1 MDTSQ
6 IKRFAVE
13 ARNILKQGVINRIT
27 ALGFDEKGEVAERN
41 KPQHLQGK
49 TLFMGQLYDENF
61 YGKWMALYNRVRTKG
76 VKEVYEEAA
85 YTWFNR
91 MMAIRIM
98 EKNGFTDPILSFDD
112 DRLRIPRIVSNAR
125 AGQAYVNDES
135 DREKLSELLM
145 DDTKT
150 TEQFTLL
157 ITAFCHSNPVINNC
171 FGGVSDY
178 TEILLPTNI
187 LSEGGFVDLLNHT
200 SFITDDDYRQSEL
213 IGWLYQFYISEKKDE
228 VFASFKGGKKAAAED
243 IPAATQIFT
252 PNWIVKYMVQNTV
265 GRIFLDN
272 NPNSDL
278 KDKWKYL
285 VEPSTPT
292 PDDCI
297 FKYDDPKELTM
308 ADLGCGSGHILNEGF
323 DILYDIYIEEGYSRK
338 QAIENIFKYNL
349 TGIDLDTRAK
359 QLATFALMMKAC
371 QKDDSFLDCHVM
383 PNVQDMPEVKI
394 ATWQDLGGHLIS
406 ALQTVDWPDATIN
419 KELNDCFELMEKANN
434 LGSIMKFKISQNTRK
449 FIVNC
454 IEEKER
460 QGQNIGAFV
469 ELFKGFELILT
480 LTNKYAAVVM
490 NPPYMG
496 SGNMNAELSQY
507 VSINYPEGKADLC
520 TAMMM
525 MQANSIATNGFYAN
539 IVPPS
544 WMFLSTFESLRR
556 KIIDN
561 NSICS
566 LLHLS
571 RGVFGADFGSVS
583 CVIQN
588 NKNSESK
595 GTYFRLIERTF
606 QEFDQKHLQLL
617 FEKTLSNHDFRYYF
631 ADYTKDVED
640 IEYSEIGA
648 KIYYPNVSQK
658 NFERIPGTPIGYWLS
673 DNMLNLFQRDTLS
686 ETNKPRAGLSTTDN
700 DRFLR
705 FWHEVSINKI
715 YFEGKCRDDL
725 KSFERKWVP
734 MTKGGTYRR
743 WYGNHEYVLNF
754 EKDGEELKYWLTHN
768 PNDPK
773 TKSYSR
779 YIRNYDKYCQA
790 GISFSDVACGNP
802 HFRWENNGL
811 IPNSRGPYIYTE
823 NKVVLGFLNGKVAKT
838 MLELLCP
845 TLTFNVGDIGRL
857 PYIDI
862 SEGEIKKNVEKCI
875 AISRQDWDAHETSW
889 DFATNELLTINESN
903 YHDILN
909 DYSKWQNRKI
919 TPAVEPNKLEWRVM
933 MYKMKWEYYFELLK
947 RKEEELNR
955 QFIEIYGL
963 QDELDPYVP
972 DEDITI
978 LQQGEIRYMPI
989 PGCDG
994 NYSPSWN
1001 EDVLMKQLIS
1011 YSIGCMMGRYRLDRE
1026 GLWIAHPNPT
1036 SDEICTYHYN
1046 GNDYTIDD
1054 DGIMPLMSRDCGFDD
1069 NGVLRFTE
1077 FLRVAFGE
1085 KELTTNLNF
1094 VEECLGKTIED
1105 YLKKDFWKD
1114 HKKMY
1119 QNRPIYWLF
1128 SSKKGAFQVLAY
1140 MHRMNPYTVEQ
1151 IRNKYLLPH
1160 IDYLTKKI
1168 DEMEMKEATLS
1179 TSERKTLQ
1187 KLKTDLVECQEYH
1200 ERLHLVA
1207 DQQIGFDLDDGVV
1220 VNYAK
1225 FGDVVAK
1232 IK

>member
-98 EKNGFTDPILSFDD
+98 EKNGFTDPVLSFDD

-125 AGQAYVNDES
+125 AGQVYISDES

-200 SFITDDDYRQSEL
+200 AFITDDDYRQSEL

-228 VFASFKGGKKAAAED
+228 VFASFKGGKKAEAED

-272 NPNSDL
+272 NPSSDL

-371 QKDDSFLDCHVM
+371 QKDDSFLDCHIM
-383 PNVQDMPEVKI
+383 PNVLDMPDVDRYSFIEADGHFCCAYSLEWDNEQKNKI
-394 ATWQDLGGHLIS
+394 HLELVS
-406 ALQTVDWPDATIN
+406 A
-419 KELNDCFELMEKANN
+419 FELLKQAHN
-434 LGSIMKFKISQNTRK
+434 LGSIMKFDLSNSTMEYIKRCVKVYEEDPKFQNPFATLIHAYK
-449 FIVNC
+449 
-454 IEEKER
+454 
-460 QGQNIGAFV
+460 
-469 ELFKGFELILT
+469 LILA
-480 LTNKYAAVVM
+480 LTHKYASLAM

-496 SGNMNAELSQY
+496 SGNMNADLSQY
-507 VSINYPEGKADLC
+507 VTTNYPDGKADLM
-520 TAMMM
+520 TVFMEKAWSSMLPLGSFAMI
-525 MQANSIATNGFYAN
+525 NL
-539 IVPPS
+539 PS
-544 WMFLSTFESLRR
+544 WMFIASFVELR
-556 KIIDN
+556 KTLVN
-561 NSICS
+561 NFQIES
-566 LLHLS
+566 LLHLG
-571 RGVFGADFGSVS
+571 RGIFGSDFGTVAFVVKNTIPNNSGIYRRLFKEHVQVRSVEQ
-583 CVIQN
+583 I
-588 NKNSESK
+588 
-595 GTYFRLIERTF
+595 R
-606 QEFDQKHLQLL
+606 QLF
-617 FEKTLSNHDFRYYF
+617 FEQQYGRYVTCQSVFNHI
-631 ADYTKDVED
+631 K
-640 IEYSEIGA
+640 
-648 KIYYPNVSQK
+648 
-658 NFERIPGTPIGYWLS
+658 GTPIGYWATPQIIKAFSGKLLS
-673 DNMLNLFQRDTLS
+673 SFGVTRKGMYTGCNATYVRSWT
-686 ETNKPRAGLSTTDN
+686 
-700 DRFLR
+700 
-705 FWHEVSINKI
+705 EVSDTKVGFH
-715 YFEGKCRDDL
+715 YTVDTYKESGK
-725 KSFERKWVP
+725 KWFPYANGGEFRK
-734 MTKGGTYRR
+734 
-743 WYGNHEYVLNF
+743 WYGNFNDVVLWEN
-754 EKDGEELKYWLTHN
+754 DGEELKSARNSNGKMQAGCFNVDYIFKEGIFWSSISAKQYSMKYLPLGHLFSSASN
-768 PNDPK
+768 AWFPYDPD
-773 TKSYSR
+773 TIR
-779 YIRNYDKYCQA
+779 YILAN
-790 GISFSDVACGNP
+790 V
-802 HFRWENNGL
+802 
-811 IPNSRGPYIYTE
+811 NS
-823 NKVVLGFLNGKVAKT
+823 KVSREIMNILN
-838 MLELLCP
+838 P
-845 TLTFNVGDIGRL
+845 TLNYNAGDITNIPIIIENRSIVEGFTKEN
-857 PYIDI
+857 I
-862 SEGEIKKNVEKCI
+862 S
-875 AISRQDWDAHETSW
+875 ISKQDWDAHETSW
-889 DFATNELLTINESN
+889 DFASNELLSINESN
-903 YHDILN
+903 FLDIIA
-909 DYSKWQNRKI
+909 DYADYEGCCI
-919 TPAVEPNKLEWRVM
+919 DPAPAKPNSLEWHLN
-933 MYKMKWEYYFELLK
+933 MYHKKWETKFQRLHQN
-947 RKEEELNR
+947 EEELNR

-963 QDELDPYVP
+963 QDELTPDVP
-972 DEDITI
+972 MDEITI
-978 LQQGEIRYMPI
+978 LQQGEISI
-989 PGCDG
+989 
-994 NYSPSWN
+994 
-1001 EDVLMKQLIS
+1001 EDNQIVWHDDVVIKQLIS
-1011 YSIGCMMGRYRLDRE
+1011 YAIGCMMGRYRLDRE

-1046 GNDYTIDD
+1046 GYDYTIDD

-1069 NGVLRFTE
+1069 NGVLRFSE

-1085 KELTTNLNF
+1085 KELTENLNF
-1094 VEECLGKTIED
+1094 VEKCLGKTIED

-1160 IDYLTKKI
+1160 IDYITKKI

-1187 KLKTDLVECQEYH
+1187 KLKTDLAECQEYH

-1207 DQQIGFDLDDGVV
+1207 DQQVGFDLDDGVV

>member
-6 IKRFAVE
+6 IKKFAVE
-13 ARNILKQGVINRIT
+13 ARNILKQGVVNRIA
-27 ALGFDEKGEVAERN
+27 ALGFDANGDVAERN
-41 KPQHLQGK
+41 KPQRLQGN

-61 YGKWMALYNRVRTKG
+61 YDKWFALNNRIITKG
-76 VKEVYEEAA
+76 LKEVYEEAA

-91 MMAIRIM
+91 LMAIRIM
-98 EKNGFTDPILSFDD
+98 EKNGFTEPVLTFDD

-125 AGQAYVNDES
+125 AGQFYVEDAS

-200 SFITDDDYRQSEL
+200 AFITDDDYRQSEL

-228 VFASFKGGKKAAAED
+228 VFASFKGGKKAGAED

-272 NPNSDL
+272 NPGSDL

-292 PDDCI
+292 PDDSI

-349 TGIDLDTRAK
+349 TGVDIDTRAK

-371 QKDDSFLDCHVM
+371 QKDDSFLDCHIM
-383 PNVQDMPEVKI
+383 PNVLDMPEVNHI
-394 ATWQDLGGHLIS
+394 TWQDLGGHLIC
-406 ALQTVDWPDATIN
+406 ALQIADWPAEVANT
-419 KELNDCFELMEKANN
+419 ELNDCFTLMEKANN
-434 LGSIMKFKISQNTRK
+434 LGSIMKFNISPKTRE
-449 FIVNC
+449 FIVQC
-454 IEEKER
+454 IKEQER
-460 QGQNIGAFV
+460 QQQYVDTFA
-469 ELFKGFELILT
+469 ELFKAFELILT

-496 SGNMNAELSQY
+496 STNMNAILVDY
-507 VSINYPEGKADLC
+507 VKSNFEIVKGDLC
-520 TAMMM
+520 TVFMTV
-525 MQANSIATNGFYAN
+525 QRERTTDKGYYSN

-544 WMFLSTFESLRR
+544 WMFITSFESYRIHLI
-556 KIIDN
+556 KEQ
-561 NSICS
+561 SIHS

-571 RGVFGADFGSVS
+571 RGVFGADFGSV
-583 CVIQN
+583 CAVFQN
-588 NKNSESK
+588 YQNIYAS
-595 GTYFRLIERTF
+595 GTYFRLNKRTF
-606 QEFDQKHLQLL
+606 QEFDQEHLHLL
-617 FEKTLSNHDFRYYF
+617 FKSVLDNHNFKFLFDKYSKDNFILSHNEK
-631 ADYTKDVED
+631 
-640 IEYSEIGA
+640 G
-648 KIYYPNVSQK
+648 
-658 NFERIPGTPIGYWLS
+658 ERIYFENVKQNNFTRLPGSPIGYWLS
-673 DNMLNLFQRDTLS
+673 NHWYDTFGKKKIEDVVEPKAGIVTGDDKYFVRYWFEASYNDIALTPSLNSTYSKYHIFYKGGGFRKYYGNGEYIIKLQDFWDPNHYNVSIRRGDPDFYFKKGIGWSQVNSCEIKTFRVIENAVCGTATPTIYPNDYSHFNYLLGLLNTRFISDLLKLFNPTINL
-686 ETNKPRAGLSTTDN
+686 LSTNICDIPLVMS
-700 DRFLR
+700 DSIIKC
-705 FWHEVSINKI
+705 VSL
-715 YFEGKCRDDL
+715 FVD
-725 KSFERKWVP
+725 
-734 MTKGGTYRR
+734 
-743 WYGNHEYVLNF
+743 
-754 EKDGEELKYWLTHN
+754 
-768 PNDPK
+768 
-773 TKSYSR
+773 
-779 YIRNYDKYCQA
+779 
-790 GISFSDVACGNP
+790 
-802 HFRWENNGL
+802 EN
-811 IPNSRGPYIYTE
+811 
-823 NKVVLGFLNGKVAKT
+823 V
-838 MLELLCP
+838 
-845 TLTFNVGDIGRL
+845 
-857 PYIDI
+857 DI
-862 SEGEIKKNVEKCI
+862 SKL
-875 AISRQDWDAHETSW
+875 DWDAHETSW
-889 DFATNELLTINESN
+889 DFQTNELVALNEDTYVDTMNEMVEGTGIQLSIAAP
-903 YHDILN
+903 HAESL
-909 DYSKWQNRKI
+909 KWRMD
-919 TPAVEPNKLEWRVM
+919 L
-933 MYKMKWEYYFELLK
+933 YKEKWEDKFNRLHAN
-947 RKEEELNR
+947 EEELNR

-963 QDELDPYVP
+963 QDELTPDVP
-972 DEDITI
+972 MDEITI
-978 LQQGEIRYMPI
+978 LQQGEISI
-989 PGCDG
+989 KDDEIV
-994 NYSPSWN
+994 WN
-1001 EDVLMKQLIS
+1001 DDVIVKQLIS
-1011 YSIGCMMGRYRLDRE
+1011 YAVGCMMGRYRLDKP
-1026 GLWIAHPNPT
+1026 GLHIAHPNPT
-1036 SDEICTYHYN
+1036 SEEICTYTYK
-1046 GNDYTIDD
+1046 GSDYTIDD
-1054 DGIMPLMSRDCGFDD
+1054 DGIMPLLSRDCGFDD

-1085 KELTTNLNF
+1085 KELTENLNF
-1094 VEECLGKTIED
+1094 VEKCLGKTIED

-1128 SSKKGAFQVLAY
+1128 SSRKGAFQVLAY

-1160 IDYLTKKI
+1160 IEYLNNRI
-1168 DEMEMKEATLS
+1168 VDMEMKEATLS
-1179 TSERKTLQ
+1179 TSERKNLS
-1187 KLKTDLVECQEYH
+1187 KLKVDLAECQEYH

-1225 FGDVVAK
+1225 FGDVVSK

>member
-6 IKRFAVE
+6 IKRFAVD

-27 ALGFDEKGEVAERN
+27 ALGFNDKGEVEERN
-41 KPQHLQGK
+41 KPQRLQGN

-61 YGKWMALYNRVRTKG
+61 YDNWMALYNRVRTKG

-91 MMAIRIM
+91 LMAIRIM
-98 EKNGFTDPILSFDD
+98 EKNGFTEPVLAFDD
-112 DRLRIPRIVSNAR
+112 DRFRIPRIVSNAR
-125 AGQAYVNDES
+125 AGQFSVDAS

-157 ITAFCHSNPVINNC
+157 ITAFCHSNPIINNC

-200 SFITDDDYRQSEL
+200 AFITDDDYRQSEL

-228 VFASFKGGKKAAAED
+228 VFASFKGGKKAEAED

-252 PNWIVKYMVQNTV
+252 PNWIVKYLVQNTV

-272 NPNSDL
+272 NPGSDL

-297 FKYDDPKELTM
+297 FHYDDPKELTM

-338 QAIENIFKYNL
+338 QAVENIFKYNL
-349 TGIDLDTRAK
+349 TGVDLDTRAK

-371 QKDDSFLDCHVM
+371 QKDDSFLDCHIL
-383 PNVQDMPEVKI
+383 PNVLDMPDVDRYSFIEADGHFCCAYSLDWDNEQKDKI
-394 ATWQDLGGHLIS
+394 HL
-406 ALQTVDWPDATIN
+406 
-419 KELNDCFELMEKANN
+419 ELVTAFELLKQAHN
-434 LGSIMKFKISQNTRK
+434 LGSIMKFNLSNFTMKYIK
-449 FIVNC
+449 C
-454 IEEKER
+454 C
-460 QGQNIGAFV
+460 V
-469 ELFKGFELILT
+469 ELYEEDPKFQNPFATLIHAYKLILA
-480 LTNKYAAVVM
+480 LTQKYASLVM

-496 SGNMNAELSQY
+496 SGNMNAGLSEY
-507 VSINYPEGKADLC
+507 VQTHYTEGKADLFS
-520 TAMMM
+520 TFMIVATDRLARKGKYGMIN
-525 MQANSIATNGFYAN
+525 MQ
-539 IVPPS
+539 S
-544 WMFLSTFESLRR
+544 WMFLSS
-556 KIIDN
+556 
-561 NSICS
+561 
-566 LLHLS
+566 
-571 RGVFGADFGSVS
+571 
-583 CVIQN
+583 
-588 NKNSESK
+588 
-595 GTYFRLIERTF
+595 
-606 QEFDQKHLQLL
+606 
-617 FEKTLSNHDFRYYF
+617 FEKLR
-631 ADYTKDVED
+631 K
-640 IEYSEIGA
+640 EILENQH
-648 KIYYPNVSQK
+648 I
-658 NFERIPGTPIGYWLS
+658 
-673 DNMLNLFQRDTLS
+673 DNMLHLGPRTFDELSGEVVQNTAYVITNHSSEFGGDYYRLVDGKNCADKECLFLQREESILFTNVPQGNFNRIPSSPLS
-686 ETNKPRAGLSTTDN
+686 YWVSTTFVQLFDLPKLNDIVSTKQGTSTGDN

-705 FWHEVSINKI
+705 NWHEVSKHSIEFNATPESTFSNRW
-715 YFEGKCRDDL
+715 Y
-725 KSFERKWVP
+725 P
-734 MTKGGTYRR
+734 ATKGGSFRK
-743 WYGNHEYVLNF
+743 WYGNNDYVVDWFNDGENIKECKSCAIRNKEANF
-754 EKDGEELKYWLTHN
+754 RESLTWTGISNKLGMRYCSGGFVFLISGKGIIGESDKLRYILGNCCSKVATEVLKATSPSLSFEVGYISNLPIKIQNEKDIL
-768 PNDPK
+768 P
-773 TKSYSR
+773 
-779 YIRNYDKYCQA
+779 
-790 GISFSDVACGNP
+790 
-802 HFRWENNGL
+802 L
-811 IPNSRGPYIYTE
+811 IDN
-823 NKVVLGFLNGKVAKT
+823 
-838 MLELLCP
+838 
-845 TLTFNVGDIGRL
+845 
-857 PYIDI
+857 
-862 SEGEIKKNVEKCI
+862 
-875 AISRQDWDAHETSW
+875 AIEVSKQDWDAHETSW
-889 DFATNELLTINESN
+889 DFKTNQLLSINESN
-903 YHDILN
+903 FLDIIA
-909 DYSKWQNRKI
+909 DYADYEGCCI
-919 TPAVEPNKLEWRVM
+919 DPAPAKPNSLEWHLN
-933 MYKMKWEYYFELLK
+933 MYHTKWETKFQRLHQN
-947 RKEEELNR
+947 EEKLNR

-963 QDELDPYVP
+963 QDELTPDVP
-972 DEDITI
+972 MDEITI
-978 LQQGEIRYMPI
+978 LQQGEISI
-989 PGCDG
+989 
-994 NYSPSWN
+994 
-1001 EDVLMKQLIS
+1001 EDNQIVWHDDVIIKQLIS
-1011 YSIGCMMGRYRLDRE
+1011 YAIGCMMGRYRLDRE

-1036 SDEICTYHYN
+1036 SDEIYTYHYN

-1054 DGIMPLMSRDCGFDD
+1054 DGIMPVMSRDCGFDD

-1077 FLRVAFGE
+1077 FLRVAFREE
-1085 KELTTNLNF
+1085 KLTENLNF
-1094 VEECLGKTIED
+1094 VEQCLGKTIED

-1187 KLKTDLVECQEYH
+1187 KLKTDLAECQEYH

>member
-27 ALGFDEKGEVAERN
+27 ALGFDEKGEVEERN

-49 TLFMGQLYDENF
+49 TIFMGQLYDENF

-98 EKNGFTDPILSFDD
+98 EKNGFTDPVLSFDD

-125 AGQAYVNDES
+125 AGQVYVSDES

-200 SFITDDDYRQSEL
+200 AFITDDDYKQSEL

-228 VFASFKGGKKAAAED
+228 VFASFKGGKKAEAED

-272 NPNSDL
+272 NPSSDL

-285 VEPSTPT
+285 VEPSSPT

-297 FKYDDPKELTM
+297 FRYDDPKELTM

-338 QAIENIFKYNL
+338 QAIENIFKFNL

-371 QKDDSFLDCHVM
+371 QKDDSFLDCHIM
-383 PNVQDMPEVKI
+383 PNVLDMPDVDRYSFIEADGHFCCAYSLEWDNEQKNKI
-394 ATWQDLGGHLIS
+394 HL
-406 ALQTVDWPDATIN
+406 
-419 KELNDCFELMEKANN
+419 ELVTAFELLKQAHN
-434 LGSIMKFKISQNTRK
+434 LGSIMKFDLSISTMEYIK
-449 FIVNC
+449 HC
-454 IEEKER
+454 
-460 QGQNIGAFV
+460 V
-469 ELFKGFELILT
+469 ELYEKDPKFQNPFSTLIHAYKLILA
-480 LTNKYAAVVM
+480 LIQKYATIAM

-496 SGNMNAELSQY
+496 AGNMNAELSAY
-507 VSINYPEGKADLC
+507 VQQHYPEGKADLM
-520 TAMMM
+520 TVFMMKTM
-525 MQANSIATNGFYAN
+525 DSTKNLGIWSMITYQ
-539 IVPPS
+539 S
-544 WMFLSTFESLRR
+544 WIFLSSFQDLREQIIKHFQIESLA
-556 KIIDN
+556 
-561 NSICS
+561 
-566 LLHLS
+566 HLG
-571 RGVFGADFGSVS
+571 RGIWGSDFGTVTFTIRSAVPFKKGVYRRLFKKHVNVRPVE
-583 CVIQN
+583 VIRNLFLN
-588 NKNSESK
+588 NDVGYYLANQSDFLKIPGNPLGYWISFK
-595 GTYFRLIERTF
+595 TI
-606 QEFDQKHLQLL
+606 KL
-617 FEKTLSNHDFRYYF
+617 FENNTISDFAISNGQNI
-631 ADYTKDVED
+631 T
-640 IEYSEIGA
+640 G
-648 KIYYPNVSQK
+648 
-658 NFERIPGTPIGYWLS
+658 
-673 DNMLNLFQRDTLS
+673 
-686 ETNKPRAGLSTTDN
+686 DN
-700 DRFLR
+700 D
-705 FWHEVSINKI
+705 K
-715 YFEGKCRDDL
+715 
-725 KSFERKWVP
+725 
-734 MTKGGTYRR
+734 
-743 WYGNHEYVLNF
+743 
-754 EKDGEELKYWLTHN
+754 
-768 PNDPK
+768 
-773 TKSYSR
+773 
-779 YIRNYDKYCQA
+779 YIRNYWEVSATKICTKGKWPLVTMGGDFRKWYGNIVNVINWSDEARQFYKDSKIARIQHPSLWFRNGITWNLVSASNGFRIQPSNALFNKAAPTILFDETDFKY
-790 GISFSDVACGNP
+790 I
-802 HFRWENNGL
+802 NNC
-811 IPNSRGPYIYTE
+811 
-823 NKVVLGFLNGKVAKT
+823 LGFLNSKVAH
-838 MLELLCP
+838 ELLILLNP
-845 TLTFNVGDIGRL
+845 TVNTNIKEVMSL
-857 PYIDI
+857 PYKRGTNPLVDDI
-862 SEGEIKKNVEKCI
+862 VSNCITISSE
-875 AISRQDWDAHETSW
+875 DWNAHETSW
-889 DFATNELLTINESN
+889 DFKTNELIKAQDWCGGNVADLDMLSEEDRKDIEAEGPIPTNGELLT
-903 YHDILN
+903 DCL
-909 DYSKWQNRKI
+909 Q
-919 TPAVEPNKLEWRVM
+919 A
-933 MYKMKWEYYFELLK
+933 YKNKWERNFRRLHYN
-947 RKEEELNR
+947 EEELNR

-963 QDELDPYVP
+963 QDELTPDVP
-972 DEDITI
+972 MEEITI
-978 LQQGEIRYMPI
+978 LQQGEISI
-989 PGCDG
+989 
-994 NYSPSWN
+994 
-1001 EDVLMKQLIS
+1001 EDNHIVWHDDVVIKQLIS
-1011 YSIGCMMGRYRLDRE
+1011 YAIGCMMGRYRLDQP

-1036 SDEICTYHYN
+1036 SEEICTYHYN

-1085 KELTTNLNF
+1085 KCLTENLNY

-1119 QNRPIYWLF
+1119 LNRPIYWLF

-1179 TSERKTLQ
+1179 TSERRNLQ
-1187 KLKTDLVECQEYH
+1187 KLKTDLAECQEYH

>member
-98 EKNGFTDPILSFDD
+98 EKNGFTDPVLSFDD

-125 AGQAYVNDES
+125 AGQVYISDES

-200 SFITDDDYRQSEL
+200 AFITDDDYRQSEL

-228 VFASFKGGKKAAAED
+228 VFASFKGGKKAEAED

-272 NPNSDL
+272 NPSSDL

-349 TGIDLDTRAK
+349 TGVDIDTRAK

-383 PNVQDMPEVKI
+383 PNVLDMPEPIEALNKFFGCFMHDMVHSNTMVNAVKLC
-394 ATWQDLGGHLIS
+394 Q
-406 ALQTVDWPDATIN
+406 Q
-419 KELNDCFELMEKANN
+419 ANN
-434 LGSIMKFKISQNTRK
+434 LGSIMKFDITEKDRK
-449 FIVNC
+449 DLYFC
-454 IEEKER
+454 INRWYEEHEIHEFNNNPNDVKT
-460 QGQNIGAFV
+460 AK
-469 ELFKGFELILT
+469 LLLA
-480 LTNKYAAVVM
+480 LTNKYASVVM
-490 NPPYMG
+490 NPPYMER
-496 SGNMNAELSQY
+496 GNMN
-507 VSINYPEGKADLC
+507 P
-520 TAMMM
+520 
-525 MQANSIATNGFYAN
+525 
-539 IVPPS
+539 
-544 WMFLSTFESLRR
+544 
-556 KIIDN
+556 
-561 NSICS
+561 
-566 LLHLS
+566 
-571 RGVFGADFGSVS
+571 
-583 CVIQN
+583 
-588 NKNSESK
+588 
-595 GTYFRLIERTF
+595 
-606 QEFDQKHLQLL
+606 
-617 FEKTLSNHDFRYYF
+617 
-631 ADYTKDVED
+631 
-640 IEYSEIGA
+640 
-648 KIYYPNVSQK
+648 
-658 NFERIPGTPIGYWLS
+658 
-673 DNMLNLFQRDTLS
+673 TLS
-686 ETNKPRAGLSTTDN
+686 EYVQDYYSIGRNDLFSVFMMLALERLNGYGKYGMINMDTWIYKSSFLQFRESFLDNSSIDSLILLGARTFEELSGEVVQNVAFIVTNKNVETSSGLYCNLSMFTTCDNKRIGFENSILRMSCIKQSAFHSTPGKAICIIPNSMFNILSSSRQLKSDGDSKQGLATGNN
-700 DRFLR
+700 DLFLR
-705 FWHEVSINKI
+705 EWWEISKI
-715 YFEGKCRDDL
+715 KLGTSLESTNESVLSGK
-725 KSFERKWVP
+725 KWFP
-734 MTKGGTYRR
+734 YNKGGNRR
-743 WYGNHEYVLNF
+743 KWYGNQEFVVNW
-754 EKDGEELKYWLTHN
+754 ENDGYEIKHFMDDKGKLRSRPQNTQCYFQPSISWGLISGPFFRCYPKGFIYDIQGMSFFPNENLYGMISWMNSKVFRILGKSVN
-768 PNDPK
+768 PREQ
-773 TKSYSR
+773 Y
-779 YIRNYDKYCQA
+779 QA
-790 GISFSDVACGNP
+790 GDLLKLPTSETLFPAIAEKSITISKS
-802 HFRWENNGL
+802 
-811 IPNSRGPYIYTE
+811 
-823 NKVVLGFLNGKVAKT
+823 
-838 MLELLCP
+838 
-845 TLTFNVGDIGRL
+845 
-857 PYIDI
+857 
-862 SEGEIKKNVEKCI
+862 
-875 AISRQDWDAHETSW
+875 DWDAHETSW
-889 DFATNELLTINESN
+889 DFASNELLSINESN
-903 YHDILN
+903 FLDIIADYADYEGCCIDPAPAKLN
-909 DYSKWQNRKI
+909 S
-919 TPAVEPNKLEWRVM
+919 LEWHLN
-933 MYKMKWEYYFELLK
+933 MYHKKWETKFHRLQQN
-947 RKEEELNR
+947 EEELNR
-955 QFIEIYGL
+955 HFIEIYGL
-963 QDELDPYVP
+963 QDELTPDVP
-972 DEDITI
+972 MEEITI
-978 LQQGEIRYMPI
+978 LQQGEISI
-989 PGCDG
+989 
-994 NYSPSWN
+994 
-1001 EDVLMKQLIS
+1001 EDNHIVWHDDVVIKQLIS
-1011 YSIGCMMGRYRLDRE
+1011 YAIGCMMGRYRLDRE

-1046 GNDYTIDD
+1046 ENDYTIDD
-1054 DGIMPLMSRDCGFDD
+1054 DGIMPVMSRDCGFDD

-1085 KELTTNLNF
+1085 EKLTENLNF
-1094 VEECLGKTIED
+1094 VERCLGKTIED

-1179 TSERKTLQ
+1179 TSERRTLQ
-1187 KLKTDLVECQEYH
+1187 KLKTDLAECQEYH

>member
-27 ALGFDEKGEVAERN
+27 ALGFDEKGEVEERN

-98 EKNGFTDPILSFDD
+98 EKNGFTDPVLSFDD

-125 AGQAYVNDES
+125 AGQVYVSDES

-200 SFITDDDYRQSEL
+200 AFITDDDYKQSEL

-228 VFASFKGGKKAAAED
+228 VFASFKGGKKAEAED

-272 NPNSDL
+272 NPGSDL

-297 FKYDDPKELTM
+297 FRYDDPKELTM

-383 PNVQDMPEVKI
+383 PNVLDMPDVDRYSFIEADGHFCCAYSLEWDNEQKNKI
-394 ATWQDLGGHLIS
+394 HL
-406 ALQTVDWPDATIN
+406 
-419 KELNDCFELMEKANN
+419 ELVTAFELLKQAHN
-434 LGSIMKFKISQNTRK
+434 LGSIMKFDLSNSTMEYIKR
-449 FIVNC
+449 C
-454 IEEKER
+454 
-460 QGQNIGAFV
+460 V
-469 ELFKGFELILT
+469 ELYEEDPKFHNPFDTLIHAYKLILA
-480 LTNKYAAVVM
+480 LTNKYASLVM

-507 VSINYPEGKADLC
+507 VSTQYIQGKADLFS
-520 TAMMM
+520 TFM
-525 MQANSIATNGFYAN
+525 
-539 IVPPS
+539 IVAIDRLAKKGKYGMINMHS
-544 WMFLSTFESLRR
+544 WMFLSSFESLR
-556 KIIDN
+556 KEILENQHIDN
-561 NSICS
+561 M
-566 LLHLS
+566 LHL
-571 RGVFGADFGSVS
+571 GP
-583 CVIQN
+583 
-588 NKNSESK
+588 
-595 GTYFRLIERTF
+595 RTF
-606 QEFDQKHLQLL
+606 DELSGEVVQNTAYVIANHISDYGGDYYRLVDGKNCSDKELL
-617 FEKTLSNHDFRYYF
+617 FFEGGKGIF
-631 ADYTKDVED
+631 
-640 IEYSEIGA
+640 
-648 KIYYPNVSQK
+648 YPNVEQR
-658 NFERIPGTPIGYWLS
+658 NFEKLPGFLWGYWLS
-673 DNMLNLFQRDTLS
+673 NKLLKLFQEEDTLANYS
-686 ETNKPRAGLSTTDN
+686 KAYQGLITGNNTKFI
-700 DRFLR
+700 RL
-705 FWHEVSINKI
+705 WHEVSH
-715 YFEGKCRDDL
+715 
-725 KSFERKWVP
+725 KSFLSQEKWVQYNKGGSHRKWF
-734 MTKGGTYRR
+734 G
-743 WYGNHEYVLNF
+743 LN
-754 EKDGEELKYWLTHN
+754 ECVID
-768 PNDPK
+768 
-773 TKSYSR
+773 
-779 YIRNYDKYCQA
+779 
-790 GISFSDVACGNP
+790 
-802 HFRWENNGL
+802 WENDGKRIKEYTDENGKKL
-811 IPNSRGPYIYTE
+811 SRPQNVELYKKEGVTFPRIGTSHFPARYMPKGQIFDCNASSLFPPEDLLYM
-823 NKVVLGFLNGKVAKT
+823 LGFINTKI
-838 MLELLCP
+838 MLTALKFICP
-845 TLTFNVGDIGRL
+845 TMSFQTGDIVKV
-857 PYIDI
+857 PYKITSNNLLKNTIQNIVQSNIDI
-862 SEGEIKKNVEKCI
+862 SR
-875 AISRQDWDAHETSW
+875 ADWDAHEISW
-889 DFATNELLTINESN
+889 DFKQNELVSLNE
-903 YHDILN
+903 DIYVDTMNEMVEGTGIQL
-909 DYSKWQNRKI
+909 SIAAPHAESLKWRMD
-919 TPAVEPNKLEWRVM
+919 L
-933 MYKMKWEYYFELLK
+933 YKEKWEDKFNRLHAN
-947 RKEEELNR
+947 EEELNR

-963 QDELDPYVP
+963 QDELTPDVP
-972 DEDITI
+972 MEEITI
-978 LQQGEIRYMPI
+978 LQQGEISI
-989 PGCDG
+989 
-994 NYSPSWN
+994 
-1001 EDVLMKQLIS
+1001 EDNQIVWHDDVVIKQLIS

-1036 SDEICTYHYN
+1036 SDEICTYHYK
-1046 GNDYTIDD
+1046 GNNYTIDD

-1085 KELTTNLNF
+1085 EKLTENLNF
-1094 VEECLGKTIED
+1094 VEKCLGKTIED

-1114 HKKMY
+1114 HKKIY

-1128 SSKKGAFQVLAY
+1128 NSKKGAFQVLAY

-1179 TSERKTLQ
+1179 TSERRTLQ
-1187 KLKTDLVECQEYH
+1187 KLKTDLAECQEYH

-1225 FGDVVAK
+1225 FGDVVSK
-1232 IK
+1232 LK

>member
-13 ARNILKQGVINRIT
+13 ARNILKQGVINRIA
-27 ALGFDEKGEVAERN
+27 ALGFNDKGEVEERN
-41 KPQHLQGK
+41 KPQRLQGN

-61 YGKWMALYNRVRTKG
+61 YDKWMALYNRIQTKG
-76 VKEVYEEAA
+76 IKEVYEEAA

-91 MMAIRIM
+91 LMAIRIM
-98 EKNGFTDPILSFDD
+98 EKNGFTEPVLAFDD
-112 DRLRIPRIVSNAR
+112 DRFRIPRIVSNAR
-125 AGQAYVNDES
+125 SGQFSVDAS

-157 ITAFCHSNPVINNC
+157 ITSFCHTNPVINNC

-200 SFITDDDYRQSEL
+200 EFISDDDYKQSEL

-228 VFASFKGGKKAAAED
+228 VFASFKGGKKADAED

-265 GRIFLDN
+265 GRIYLDN

-278 KDKWKYL
+278 KDGWKYL

-292 PDDCI
+292 PDDSI

-323 DILYDIYIEEGYSRK
+323 DTLYDIYIEEGYSRK

-349 TGIDLDTRAK
+349 TGVDIDTRAK

-383 PNVQDMPEVKI
+383 PNILDMPEVNCV
-394 ATWQDLGGHLIS
+394 TWQDLGGHLIC
-406 ALQTVDWPDATIN
+406 ALHIVDWPAEIVN
-419 KELNDCFELMEKANN
+419 KELNDCFALMENANN
-434 LGSIMKFKISQNTRK
+434 LGSIMKFKISPKTRD
-449 FIVNC
+449 FIIHC
-454 IEEKER
+454 IEEQER
-460 QGQNIGAFV
+460 QQQYVDAFA
-469 ELFKGFELILT
+469 ELFKGFNLILT
-480 LTNKYAAVVM
+480 LTDKYAVVVM

-507 VSINYPEGKADLC
+507 VIANYPEGKADLC
-520 TAMMM
+520 AAMMM
-525 MQANSIATNGFYAN
+525 VQSNNVASNGYYAN
-539 IVPPS
+539 ILPPS

-556 KIIDN
+556 KIIKE

-583 CVIQN
+583 CVIRN
-588 NKNSESK
+588 TKNPESK

-617 FEKTLSNHDFRYYF
+617 FEKTLSNHDFRYLF
-631 ADYTKDVED
+631 ADYTKDTED
-640 IEYSEIGA
+640 IVYSENGA
-648 KIYYPNVSQK
+648 KIFYPDVEQK
-658 NFERIPGTPIGYWLS
+658 NFEKISGCQLGYWVSEQSIKLLNGNTIKDTFNAATGMQTG
-673 DNMLNLFQRDTLS
+673 DNN
-686 ETNKPRAGLSTTDN
+686 
-700 DRFLR
+700 RFIR
-705 FWHEVSINKI
+705 SWFEVSYIKK
-715 YFEGKCRDDL
+715 F
-725 KSFERKWVP
+725 RKWFP
-734 MTKGGTYRR
+734 LINGGSLRK
-743 WYGNHEYVLNF
+743 WYGNFFDFILWEN
-754 EKDGEELKYWLTHN
+754 DGEQIRKHPSSVLRNQQFYFKEGVTWNRIASNAMML
-768 PNDPK
+768 
-773 TKSYSR
+773 R
-779 YIRNYDKYCQA
+779 YFPSGCIFDQA
-790 GISFSDVACGNP
+790 GDSLFADS
-802 HFRWENNGL
+802 RENL
-811 IPNSRGPYIYTE
+811 LR
-823 NKVVLGFLNGKVAKT
+823 VLGYLNSPIAKMYFDLLSPT
-838 MLELLCP
+838 MN
-845 TLTFNVGDIGRL
+845 LTAGTVNKL
-857 PYIDI
+857 PYLDCSIDHNI
-862 SEGEIKKNVEKCI
+862 IKHCI
-875 AISRQDWDAHETSW
+875 GISRQDWDAHETSW
-889 DFATNELLTINESN
+889 DFQTNELVALNEDTYVDTMNEMVEGTGIQLS
-903 YHDILN
+903 IAAPRAESL
-909 DYSKWQNRKI
+909 KWRMG
-919 TPAVEPNKLEWRVM
+919 L
-933 MYKMKWEYYFELLK
+933 YKEKWEDKFNRLHSN
-947 RKEEELNR
+947 EEELNR

-963 QDELDPYVP
+963 QDELIPDVP
-972 DEDITI
+972 MDEITI
-978 LQQGEIRYMPI
+978 LQQGEISVKDDEI
-989 PGCDG
+989 V
-994 NYSPSWN
+994 WN
-1001 EDVLMKQLIS
+1001 DDVIVKQLIS
-1011 YSIGCMMGRYRLDRE
+1011 YAVGCMMGRYRLDKP

-1036 SDEICTYHYN
+1036 SDEICTYRYN
-1046 GNDYTIDD
+1046 ENSYTIDD
-1054 DGIMPLMSRDCGFDD
+1054 DGVMPLLSHDCGFDD

-1085 KELTTNLNF
+1085 KELTENLNY

-1128 SSKKGAFQVLAY
+1128 SSKKGAFQVIAY

-1160 IDYLTKKI
+1160 IEYLNGRI
-1168 DEMEMKEATLS
+1168 AEMEVKEATLS
-1179 TSERKTLQ
+1179 TSERRTLS
-1187 KLKTDLVECQEYH
+1187 KLKENLVECQEYH

-1207 DQQIGFDLDDGVV
+1207 DQQIAFDLDDGVV

-1225 FGDVVAK
+1225 FGDVVSK

>member
-27 ALGFDEKGEVAERN
+27 ALGFDEKGEVEERN

-98 EKNGFTDPILSFDD
+98 EKNGFTDPVLSFDD

-125 AGQAYVNDES
+125 AGQVYVNDES

-200 SFITDDDYRQSEL
+200 AFITDDDYRQSEL

-228 VFASFKGGKKAAAED
+228 VFASFKGGKKAEAED

-272 NPNSDL
+272 NPSSDL

-297 FKYDDPKELTM
+297 FRYDDPKDLTM

-371 QKDDSFLDCHVM
+371 QKDDSFLDCHIM
-383 PNVQDMPEVKI
+383 PNVLDMPDVDRYSFIETDGHFCCAYSLEWDNEQKNKI
-394 ATWQDLGGHLIS
+394 HL
-406 ALQTVDWPDATIN
+406 
-419 KELNDCFELMEKANN
+419 ELVRAFELLKQAHN
-434 LGSIMKFKISQNTRK
+434 LGSIVKFDLSTFTMDYIKRCVEVYEEDPKFQNPFATLIHAYK
-449 FIVNC
+449 
-454 IEEKER
+454 
-460 QGQNIGAFV
+460 
-469 ELFKGFELILT
+469 LILA
-480 LTNKYAAVVM
+480 LTQKYSAVVM

-496 SGNMNAELSQY
+496 SGNMNAELNQY
-507 VSINYPEGKADLC
+507 VATNYPEGKADL
-520 TAMMM
+520 
-525 MQANSIATNGFYAN
+525 ATVFVQVASAHTRKDGLYAY
-539 IVPPS
+539 IIPPS
-544 WMFLSTFESLRR
+544 WMFLPSFERLRA
-556 KIIDN
+556 KIIEHQT
-561 NSICS
+561 IRVF
-566 LLHLS
+566 LQLS
-571 RGVFGADFGSVS
+571 NGIFGGDFGATA
-583 CVIQN
+583 CIIQN
-588 NKNSESK
+588 TKLENPTAN
-595 GTYFRLIERTF
+595 YFRLVEKTF
-606 QEFDQKHLQLL
+606 QYIESKHLQELFLL
-617 FEKTLSNHDFRYYF
+617 TLKNNEIRFRFDLYQR
-631 ADYTKDVED
+631 DVDTIKGSDEGKRLMYRS
-640 IEYSEIGA
+640 I
-648 KIYYPNVSQK
+648 PQK
-658 NFERIPGTPIGYWLS
+658 SFNKIPGIPIAYWLS
-673 DNMLNLFQRDTLS
+673 PAMYECFEHTTLKDCTISDGQTKTGDNNKYLRML
-686 ETNKPRAGLSTTDN
+686 
-700 DRFLR
+700 
-705 FWHEVSINKI
+705 WEVSSDKI
-715 YFEGKCRDDL
+715 GKS
-725 KSFERKWVP
+725 KKWVKHP
-734 MTKGGTYRR
+734 KGGAYRR
-743 WYGNHEYVLNF
+743 WYGNIEWVVDWSESARVFYRKDKVARILPEYLWWR
-754 EKDGEELKYWLTHN
+754 K
-768 PNDPK
+768 
-773 TKSYSR
+773 
-779 YIRNYDKYCQA
+779 
-790 GISFSDVACGNP
+790 GIS
-802 HFRWENNGL
+802 W
-811 IPNSRGPYIYTE
+811 T
-823 NKVVLGFLNGKVAKT
+823 
-838 MLELLCP
+838 LLTSGMQGYRDYPDDCIFNLAAP
-845 TLTFNVGDIGRL
+845 TLFFENEDDRIYSLGLLNTPVTVMLVTIFNPTINNNIGDIQSIPL
-857 PYIDI
+857 IKQNTKLVSIIVNDNI
-862 SEGEIKKNVEKCI
+862 S
-875 AISRQDWDAHETSW
+875 ISKQDWDAHETSW
-889 DFATNELLTINESN
+889 DFKTNELIKAQDWCGGNVADLDMLSEE
-903 YHDILN
+903 D
-909 DYSKWQNRKI
+909 RKEI
-919 TPAVEPNKLEWRVM
+919 EAEEHIPTNGELLSDCLQA
-933 MYKMKWEYYFELLK
+933 YKNKWERNFRRLHYN
-947 RKEEELNR
+947 EEKLNH

-963 QDELDPYVP
+963 QDELTPDVP
-972 DEDITI
+972 MDEITI
-978 LQQGEIRYMPI
+978 LQQGEISI
-989 PGCDG
+989 
-994 NYSPSWN
+994 
-1001 EDVLMKQLIS
+1001 EDNQIVWHDDVVIKQLIS
-1011 YSIGCMMGRYRLDRE
+1011 YAIGCMMGRYRLDRE

-1036 SDEICTYHYN
+1036 SDEVCTYHYN
-1046 GNDYTIDD
+1046 GSDYTIDD

-1094 VEECLGKTIED
+1094 VEKCLGKTIED